1 VVPCHGDGAGGGVG
15 AGAVV
20 GGARARQ
27 NQTGFAGDGRG
38 TEGLDWKLDGVAEKE
53 RRTILRGGAAR
64 VVHPCG
70 GLPDCCFGPRVNH
83 FAWAGHQKHAKSDG
97 PPYSMPFFGWKKNK
111 Q

>member
-1 VVPCHGDGAGGGVG
+1 MVPFHGDGAGGGVG

-53 RRTILRGGAAR
+53 RKSCVGWDWKLD
-64 VVHPCG
+64 
-70 GLPDCCFGPRVNH
+70 GLDLTKFSSLDFGPKIPLQNT
-83 FAWAGHQKHAKSDG
+83 G
-97 PPYSMPFFGWKKNK
+97 
-111 Q
+111 